1 MARFGVNEMWWLAGG
16 HAHRTV
22 DIFRCRSEHS
32 LPPGVCLS
40 TLVLRVSSRE
50 EAEISGAAD
59 AEMSVSVC
67 MSSSSPYFRKV
78 KLYKISE
85 FFSADF

>member
-1 MARFGVNEMWWLAGG
+1 M
-16 HAHRTV
+16 
-22 DIFRCRSEHS
+22 

-59 AEMSVSVC
+59 AEKCPCPCACPPPV
-67 MSSSSPYFRKV
+67 P
-78 KLYKISE
+78 ISGR
-85 FFSADF
+85 